1 MMKMKHKYLL
11 VAGLFSSIIL
21 TSCYE
26 DKGNYVYSEVEQI
39 EITMPTG
46 LSVMANSESIVFEP
60 EVVSSVAGNVD
71 ANNDNYEFNCKI
83 DYRHTDSETGQYV
96 YWLDINPDK
105 TKAVNYFAKLPEGS
119 YTIWYSVT
127 NKETGFTANAKGSV
141 SVLTSTYEGWMVL
154 SNNGADKSV
163 RLDMI
168 SRNSKNEPMLVSDIL
183 GEKAPDLK
191 DATQLAMCASMYSGA
206 ETIYLLSKSGGYRLD
221 VDKLTTTESSN
232 IKLTDF
238 VIPNVPGEPVSIV
251 IVCGSGAYYGPT
263 SKFCVTSEGNA
274 YALLNGNAGASFEDP
289 MNAAVKGGEPTY
301 QISPMIGTSMVRPGN
316 SSCVLCYDVTN
327 KRFVGWNY
335 NASNNALLFSL
346 TDPSDAERKFSF
358 QTGMD
363 LVHMEGT
370 RFSNGLVY
378 SVLQDAQGKRHIY
391 GINLSGSRFT
401 QESIYSNIEA
411 EHFNDATSYAFHSQF
426 PLVFYSYGNKV
437 YSYNLGTGALSQMAL
452 PEGETVTKIKFNLYV
467 NTMLSWM
474 NGSNPTEEF
483 LDKQFD
489 LIVASTT
496 GAENGGVVRFY
507 DIDQSGQMNKLEE
520 YTGFGDEI
528 VDVTYR
534 ERR

>member
-1 MMKMKHKYLL
+1 MKMKNKYLL
-11 VAGLFSSIIL
+11 VAGLFSSML
-21 TSCYE
+21 LASCYE
-26 DKGNYVYSEVEQI
+26 DKGNYVYSEIEQI
-39 EITMPTG
+39 EITMPAG

-60 EVVSSVAGNVD
+60 EVVSSVAGKVD
-71 ANNDNYEFNCKI
+71 ADNDNYEFNCKI
-83 DYRHTDSETGQYV
+83 DYRHTDPETGQYV
-96 YWLDINPDK
+96 YWVDINPEK
-105 TKAVNYFAKLPEGS
+105 TKAINYFAKLPEGS

-154 SNNGADKSV
+154 SNNGTEKSV

-168 SRNSKNEPMLVSDIL
+168 SKNSKNEPMLVTDIL
-183 GEKAPDLK
+183 GDNAPDLK

-206 ETIYLLSKSGGYRLD
+206 ETVYLLSKSGGYRLD
-221 VDKLTTTESSN
+221 VDKLTATESSN

-238 VIPNVPGEPVSIV
+238 IIPNVSGEPVSIV

-316 SSCVLCYDVTN
+316 SSCVLCYDVTG

-346 TDPSDAERKFSF
+346 ADPSDAERKFSF

-378 SVLQDAQGKRHIY
+378 SVLQDAQGKRYVY

-401 QESIYSNIEA
+401 QESIYDNINA
-411 EHFNDATSYAFHSQF
+411 EHFDDATGYAFHSQF
-426 PLVFYSYGNKV
+426 PFMFYSHGNKV
-437 YSYNLGTGALSQMAL
+437 YSYNLGTGALNQVLDL
-452 PEGETVTKIKFNLYV
+452 PAGETVTKLKFNLYV
-467 NTMLSWM
+467 NTMLDWM

-496 GAENGGVVRFY
+496 GAENGGIVRFY
-507 DIDQSGQMNKLEE
+507 DIDLSGQMSKLEE
-520 YTGFGDEI
+520 YTGFGEEI

>member
-96 YWLDINPDK
+96 YWLDINPEK

-168 SRNSKNEPMLVSDIL
+168 SKDSKGNPMLVSDIL

-191 DATQLAMCASMYSGA
+191 NATQLFLYPSMYAGQEAVFLMS
-206 ETIYLLSKSGGYRLD
+206 ESGGYRLD
-221 VDKLTTTESSN
+221 IDKLTLVESN
-232 IKLTDF
+232 NMKLTDF
-238 VIPNVPGEPVSIV
+238 IVPNVPGEPVAMVAPCTASWIAPA
-251 IVCGSGAYYGPT
+251 SR
-263 SKFCVTSEGNA
+263 FCVTSEGNA
-274 YALLNGNAGASFEDP
+274 YAIRSNAAGSSFEDP
-289 MNAAVKGGEPTY
+289 MNTTAIGEAPTY
-301 QISPMIGTSMVRPGN
+301 KISPMVATGMARPGN
-316 SSCVLCYDVTN
+316 SACVLCYDVTN
-327 KRFVGWNY
+327 ERFVGWNY
-335 NASNNALLFSL
+335 NASNNGLLFTL
-346 TDPSDAERKFSF
+346 ADPSDAERKFSF
-358 QTGMD
+358 QTGME

-370 RFSNGLVY
+370 RFSDGLVY
-378 SVLQDAQGKRHIY
+378 SVLQDAQGNRHIY

-401 QESIYSNIEA
+401 QESLYDNIDA
-411 EHFNDATSYAFHSQF
+411 EHFDDATEYAFHSQF
-426 PLVFYSYGNKV
+426 PFMFYSYGNKV
-437 YSYNLGTGALSQMAL
+437 YSYNLGTGAVNQILDL
-452 PEGETVTKIKFNLYV
+452 PAGETVTKMKFNLYI
-467 NTMLSWM
+467 NASLDYL

-507 DIDQSGQMNKLEE
+507 DIDMSGQMTMLDEF
-520 YTGFGDEI
+520 TGFGDEI